1 MKKRVYIG
9 ADHRGFKLKNQLLEH
24 LEKKYDVIDLGNII
38 YDKNDDYPIYA
49 TRVGL
54 AVSEGK
60 SFGILICG
68 SGQGISIAA
77 NKVKGIRA
85 ALCENVKDAK
95 LSRSDDDANIIC
107 LQGTTKLETAKKM
120 IKTFIETKLKTKN
133 KYKRRINQIKRLE
146 K

>member
-24 LEKKYDVIDLGNII
+24 LEKKYDVIDLGNTI

-120 IKTFIETKLKTKN
+120 IKTFIETKLKTKT